1 MAVVT
6 VTLRFFAASR
16 AATGLDE
23 IECVSSHEPTL
34 GELVAGLAPASGTE
48 PDELARVLARCSFL
62 VDGVSTRDR
71 EQVVPADA
79 VVDVMP
85 PFAGG

>member
-1 MAVVT
+1 MALST
-6 VTLRFFAASR
+6 VTLRFFAAAR
-16 AATGLDE
+16 AAMGLDE
-23 IECVSSHEPTL
+23 IHCVSEQAPTL
-34 GELVAGLAPASGTE
+34 GELVSTLAPASGVD
-48 PDELARVLARCSFL
+48 PDELAAVLERSSFL

-71 EQVVPADA
+71 SLVVASGA

>member
-1 MAVVT
+1 MPVT
-6 VTLRFFAASR
+6 VTLRFFAAAR

-23 IECVSSHEPTL
+23 IVCVSPAEPTIA
-34 GELVAGLAPASGTE
+34 ELVAELAPASGTD
-48 PDELARVLARCSFL
+48 PAELSAIIARSSFL
-62 VDGVSTRDR
+62 VNGVSTRDHSTR
-71 EQVVPADA
+71 VAPGA

>member
-1 MAVVT
+1 MSTT
-6 VTLRFFAASR
+6 VTLRFFAAAR

-23 IECVSSHEPTL
+23 LACVSAREPTI
-34 GELVAGLAPASGTE
+34 GELVDGVLPASGKD
-48 PDELARVLARCSFL
+48 PDELARVLGRCAFL
-62 VDGVSTRDR
+62 VDGVSTQDR
-71 EQVVPADA
+71 SRVVPAGA